1 MKNMKQLF
9 TNNNGFSLIELTV
22 VIVIIGLMLGV
33 AMQSMTTI
41 VNDMRR
47 VKTER
52 EMEMLADAIVGSP
65 DITNGGVRAD
75 FGYVGDVGAF
85 PPDLQALY
93 ENPGGYVTWH
103 GPYIPAGFTQ
113 DSTGFKTDE
122 WGKPYTYTGG
132 VTITSTG
139 SGNTI
144 TKRIADATV
153 DYILNSFNGV
163 ITDAG
168 GTAPGSVYRDS
179 VTIVITVP
187 DGYGNTVTRTY
198 HPDASGG
205 FTVDSLPV
213 GIHPL
218 RIIYVPNVDTLLRQ
232 VTILPRNKGMKTYQF
247 SENYF

>member
-1 MKNMKQLF
+1 MKRLLF
-9 TNNNGFSLIELTV
+9 NQDGFSLIELTV

-52 EMEMLADAIVGSP
+52 EMEMLAHAIVGNP
-65 DITNGGVRAD
+65 DITTNGIRAD

-85 PPDLQALY
+85 PADLQALY

-103 GPYIPAGFTQ
+103 GPYIPSGFTQ

-122 WGKPYTYTGG
+122 WGTPYNYTGG
-132 VTITSTG
+132 VVITSTG
-139 SGNTI
+139 SGSTI
-144 TKRIADATV
+144 TKRIADTAV
-153 DYILNSFNGV
+153 DYLLNSFNGV
-163 ITDAG
+163 ITDAA

-179 VTIVITVP
+179 VTIEISIP
-187 DGYGNTVTRTY
+187 DGFESIITKVY

-205 FTVDSLPV
+205 FSLDSLPV

-232 VTILPRNKGMKTYQF
+232 VTILPRNKGTKIYRF